1 MPSDKVAAKRT
12 AKAEAIKAAARQCL
26 AERGAASLSLREVA
40 RNMGET
46 SSALYRYFPNRDALL
61 TALIIDAYD
70 DLGEVAETSA
80 TTSEGKPTLERTV
93 ELASVIRAWAST
105 HVHEYALIFGSPIP
119 NYEAPESTIPAASR
133 IPLALASIL
142 GSAELR
148 KQPFGQHIL
157 PVAVLNGENLAQ
169 LLPNSSPDVQARC
182 LLVWSSIFGLI
193 SFELFGHFVGSVID
207 ADLYFQ
213 SAVFDLAQHVGL

>member
-1 MPSDKVAAKRT
+1 MPTDKVAAKRT

-26 AERGAASLSLREVA
+26 VERGAASLSLREVA

-61 TALIIDAYD
+61 TALIIDAYN
-70 DLGEVAETSA
+70 DLGEAAEMSA
-80 TTSEGKPTLERTV
+80 TTSEGNPAPERIV
-93 ELASVIRAWAST
+93 ELASVIRAWALT
-105 HVHEYALIFGSPIP
+105 HTHEYALIFGSPIP

-133 IPLALASIL
+133 IPSALASIL
-142 GSAELR
+142 GSAGLR
-148 KQPFGQHIL
+148 NQPFGQHIL
-157 PVAVLNGENLAQ
+157 PVSVLNDENLAQ
-169 LLPNSSPDVQARC
+169 LLPNSSFDVQARC

-207 ADLYFQ
+207 ADTYFQ
-213 SAVFDLAQHVGL
+213 SAVFDLAKHLGL